1 MREEERGA
9 QMRQRDKDSL
19 FLLRTPGHMR
29 SQHRG
34 GGIAVAKVTYYE
46 LFHAALL
53 QTLNPTTESVLTL

>member
-29 SQHRG
+29 NQHGDG
-34 GGIAVAKVTYYE
+34 GNVVAKVT
-46 LFHAALL
+46 
-53 QTLNPTTESVLTL
+53 QISMDPG